1 MPTRVFTLCLDGFG
15 PDYLAQSDMPTLR
28 RVQDQGF
35 AAVGHSLL
43 PSVTNVNTVALV
55 TGAFARDHGVTGNA
69 YYDPGE
75 GTNALMEAAHFV
87 RTQTIFARAQAAGWR
102 TALVTAKAKL
112 LSLLGRGVDIQVSA
126 ENPPLPLQTR
136 LGTPAPIY
144 SREINYWVL
153 AATREIIRC
162 HAPDLLYV
170 FTTDYAMHKHAPEEE
185 PSQEHLH
192 QIDRLLGQILD
203 EVPELLL
210 FVTADHGMN
219 DKRRAIDLGKWLV
232 SLGIEA
238 TVVSTIRDKYTEHHC
253 NLSGSAYV
261 YCQQPHRIPQAT
273 ALLQS
278 HPAVEEV
285 WSRNEAAQ
293 HFQLCPE
300 RIGDLMVFARKDALF
315 GELAEVEAEIQLRS
329 HGSRHESLVP
339 IIGTKTLGYGPYQY
353 NLDVT
358 RAIQHFFF
366 PDELRPRNL

>member
-1 MPTRVFTLCLDGFG
+1 MPTRVLTLCLDGFG

-28 RVQDQGF
+28 RVQEHGF
-35 AAVGHSLL
+35 TEVGHSLL

-55 TGAFARDHGVTGNA
+55 TGAFAREHGVTGNA

-75 GTNALMEAAHFV
+75 GTNALMEAAHFI

-112 LSLLGRGVDIQVSA
+112 LSLLGHGVDIAVSA
-126 ENPPLPLQTR
+126 ENPPLPLQAR
-136 LGTPAPIY
+136 LGPPASIY
-144 SREINYWVL
+144 SREVNYWVL

-162 HAPDLLYV
+162 DAPDLIYV
-170 FTTDYAMHKHAPEEE
+170 FTTDYAMHKHAPEEDS
-185 PSQEHLH
+185 SQEHLY

-203 EVPELLL
+203 DVPETTL

-219 DKRRAIDLGKWLV
+219 NKRTAVDLSKWLASV
-232 SLGIEA
+232 GMEV
-238 TVVSTIRDKYTEHHC
+238 TVVSTIRDKYTEHHR
-253 NLSGSAYV
+253 NLSGSAYI
-261 YCQQPHRIPQAT
+261 YCQQPHHISQA
-273 ALLQS
+273 AAILRS

-285 WSRNEAAQ
+285 WPRHEAAQ

-300 RIGDLMVFARKDALF
+300 RIGDLLVFARKDALL

-329 HGSRHESLVP
+329 HGSRHESRVP
-339 IIGTKTLGYGPYQY
+339 IIGTTTLGYGPYQY
-353 NLDVT
+353 NLEVT

-366 PDELRPRNL
+366 ADEFRSRK